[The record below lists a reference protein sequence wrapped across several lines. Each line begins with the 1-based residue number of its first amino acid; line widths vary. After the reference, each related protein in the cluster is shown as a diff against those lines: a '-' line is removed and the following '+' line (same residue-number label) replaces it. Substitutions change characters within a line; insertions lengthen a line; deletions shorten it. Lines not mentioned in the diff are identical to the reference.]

1 MELIDLE
8 FMSLLMSELFLLT
21 NDETNTNKNT

>member
-8 FMSLLMSELFLLT
+8 FISLLMSRLFSLT
-21 NDETNTNKNT
+21 NENENTNKNT